1 MVQGKNFDQPAKNNL
16 RTTYN
21 IRKVVTGQGDDQTNG
36 CLLV

>member
-21 IRKVVTGQGDDQTNG
+21 IRKVVTGQGDD
-36 CLLV
+36 